1 MLVETYMAKEGQI
14 GTPWYRLYR
23 NDGTKEKYQQVLLIG
38 DFNVKIGKHIPGNK
52 DTISKG
58 GRQLK
63 IIIEKC
69 NLNIINANE
78 IKYQGKWTRVQ
89 GEEKSIIDCYYQSRI
104 HGNH

>member
-1 MLVETYMAKEGQI
+1 MTPNNELKLLYKTIAKQI
-14 GTPWYRLYR
+14 EIA
-23 NDGTKEKYQQVLLIG
+23 KEKYQQVLLIG

>member
-1 MLVETYMAKEGQI
+1 MTPNNELKLLCKTIAKQI
-14 GTPWYRLYR
+14 EIA
-23 NDGTKEKYQQVLLIG
+23 KEKYQQVLLIG

-69 NLNIINANE
+69 NLNITNANE
-78 IKYQGKWTRVQ
+78 IKY
-89 GEEKSIIDCYYQSRI
+89 
-104 HGNH
+104 

>member
-1 MLVETYMAKEGQI
+1 MTPNNELKLLYKTIAKQI
-14 GTPWYRLYR
+14 EIA
-23 NDGTKEKYQQVLLIG
+23 KEKYQQVLLIG

-69 NLNIINANE
+69 NLNIINANK
-78 IKYQGKWTRVQ
+78 IKYQGKWTRMQ
-89 GEEKSIIDCYYQSRI
+89 GEEKSIINCYYQSRI

>member
-1 MLVETYMAKEGQI
+1 MTPNNELKLLCKTIAKQI
-14 GTPWYRLYR
+14 EIA
-23 NDGTKEKYQQVLLIG
+23 KEKYQQVLLIG

-69 NLNIINANE
+69 NLNITNANE
-78 IKYQGKWTRVQ
+78 IKYQGKWTRMQ
-89 GEEKSIIDCYYQSRI
+89 GEEKSIINCYYQSRI